1 MTDSHSSA
9 LAPASVSDYRQLA
22 KSRLPRRFFD
32 YLDGGA
38 YDELTLRENVAA
50 FQGARLRQ
58 RVMVDVSKID
68 TGAELFGQKLSMPL
82 ILAPVGL
89 AGVMRRRAEVQ
100 AARAAEAAGVPFT
113 LSTLGI
119 CGIEEVRA
127 HTKAPF
133 WFQLY
138 LMRDRGFAKSVLDRA
153 WGAGCPVLV
162 FTVDL
167 AVVGARYR
175 DVRNGTGVNLPL
187 HKRILAATSYPYH
200 ARWLWDVAIRGRPLS
215 FGSLMG
221 AIKGKAGLAEI
232 RAWIDSQFDP
242 SVTWK
247 DLEWVRANWK
257 GAIVLKGILDPDDA
271 RSAISAIAP
280 EGIVVSNHGGRQLD
294 GVEPTLR
301 ALPRIREAVAG
312 KTKVLIDG
320 GVRNGLDIVK
330 ALASGA
336 DAAMAGRAWAFAVAA
351 RGETGVAA
359 VLANMKKEMRVAMA
373 LTGVT
378 SISQIDRRCL
388 VADGKNA

>member
-1 MTDSHSSA
+1 
-9 LAPASVSDYRQLA
+9 
-22 KSRLPRRFFD
+22 
-32 YLDGGA
+32 
-38 YDELTLRENVAA
+38 
-50 FQGARLRQ
+50 
-58 RVMVDVSKID
+58 
-68 TGAELFGQKLSMPL
+68 
-82 ILAPVGL
+82 
-89 AGVMRRRAEVQ
+89 
-100 AARAAEAAGVPFT
+100 
-113 LSTLGI
+113 
-119 CGIEEVRA
+119 
-127 HTKAPF
+127 
-133 WFQLY
+133 
-138 LMRDRGFAKSVLDRA
+138 MRDRGFAKTVLDRA

-187 HKRILAATSYPYH
+187 HKRILAAMSYPYH
-200 ARWLWDVAIRGRPLS
+200 TRWLWDVALNGRPLS
-215 FGSLMG
+215 FGSLTG

-280 EGIVVSNHGGRQLD
+280 ECIVVSNHGGRQLD

-301 ALPRIREAVAG
+301 ALPRIRDAVAG

-330 ALASGA
+330 ALAGGA

-351 RGETGVAA
+351 RGEAGVAA
-359 VLANMKKEMRVAMA
+359 VLSNMKKEMRIAMA

-378 SISQIDRRCL
+378 AISQIDRRCL
-388 VADGKNA
+388 VADGKIA